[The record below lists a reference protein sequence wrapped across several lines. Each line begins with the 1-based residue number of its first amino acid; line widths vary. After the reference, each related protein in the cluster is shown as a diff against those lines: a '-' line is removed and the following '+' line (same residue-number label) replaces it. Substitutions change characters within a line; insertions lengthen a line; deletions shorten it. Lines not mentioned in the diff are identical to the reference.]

1 MKKRLNVDG
10 QQFYQY
16 QQNEQSPLTTKSL
29 NINKTTPYD
38 VENPDI
44 GLRQVQT
51 CGEAKP
57 ISEIPPDNWISS
69 ASHLRKTAIFI
80 YSLLMISESVS
91 LTYCLWL
98 TVSSLFCFLLNMTQ
112 KSNRSLHY
120 VRYIQK
126 IVEISLP
133 CQNFTRYKLIPSKQ
147 LAETWRNIS
156 LLSLSFNVSS
166 PYSYNRLLFWPG
178 SCQRCIL
185 QISLYIC
192 VTSTF

>member
-16 QQNEQSPLTTKSL
+16 QQNEQSPPTPKSL

-69 ASHLRKTAIFI
+69 ASHLKKTAIFI
-80 YSLLMISESVS
+80 YALLMISESLS
-91 LTYCLWL
+91 LTYCLFTL
-98 TVSSLFCFLLNMTQ
+98 LFPTQ
-112 KSNRSLHY
+112 HDTEVKQVATLCPLYSDN
-120 VRYIQK
+120 
-126 IVEISLP
+126 
-133 CQNFTRYKLIPSKQ
+133 CWNIPS
-147 LAETWRNIS
+147 
-156 LLSLSFNVSS
+156 LSKLYKIQTDSF
-166 PYSYNRLLFWPG
+166 
-178 SCQRCIL
+178 
-185 QISLYIC
+185 
-192 VTSTF
+192 